1 LPSVLSVSSVV
12 NSAGF
17 GSSNPASGG
26 PHNNLDFGMGLC
38 CFVPIIMNGNA
49 VASSHPPTGLTR
61 RQFIQGTGAAL
72 ISLAIP
78 PLLAQLPNANASSV
92 LIIGDSMSL
101 CGFGQHLD
109 KLFRSAGYGLV
120 NTYMACGTNPLSWTT
135 LNGFQSAK
143 TKCGFSKI
151 ESRSGEAPLVFQDT
165 YGMSRGHRP
174 ASYNVPKI
182 EHLISACRPDILIV
196 QLGNNLFDLLKG
208 GNFAKMPSLL
218 QPYLGQFL
226 ARVVCESSPVRR
238 VYWVAPPVCERISKQ
253 SHDIL
258 VESIKTQNSDWLRV
272 IDSRLLIPY
281 PYRNLQPDR
290 QHFFGPDMTTWA
302 DGVFQIIQ
310 QDISNSHLPPSAAP
324 APIQQ
329 LPPPPVPTEVKI
341 EPSLIVWARLEKKV
355 APYTL
360 EEIAPYHE
368 SLVAYVYRVLRI
380 YQGHCSAKQILVLRP
395 AHIDGAALPL
405 SKFQPYQASKLHLIP
420 VEETRWA
427 TLKAK
432 ENPGSEELDRFIC
445 EEDHN
450 LLTGSL

>member
-1 LPSVLSVSSVV
+1 M
-12 NSAGF
+12 
-17 GSSNPASGG
+17 SGIG
-26 PHNNLDFGMGLC
+26 EANTYT
-38 CFVPIIMNGNA
+38 
-49 VASSHPPTGLTR
+49 PTGLTR

-78 PLLAQLPNANASSV
+78 PVLAQVSAAKASSV

-101 CGFGQHLD
+101 CGFGQQLD
-109 KLFRSAGYGLV
+109 KLFRSSGYGWV

-135 LNGFQSAK
+135 LKGFQSAK

-151 ESRSGEAPLVFQDT
+151 ESRNGQAPLVFQDT
-165 YGMSRGHRP
+165 YGMTRGHRP
-174 ASYNVPKI
+174 SSYDVPKI
-182 EHLISACRPDILIV
+182 ENLISTCRPEILVV

-208 GNFAKMPSLL
+208 GNFAKMPALL
-218 QPYLGQFL
+218 QPYLVQFL
-226 ARVVCESSPVRR
+226 ARVVGESSSVRR
-238 VYWVAPPVCERISKQ
+238 VFWVAPPVCERISKQ

-258 VESIKTQNSDWLRV
+258 VESIKGQNTDWLRV
-272 IDSRLLIPY
+272 IDSRVLIQY

-290 QHFFGPDMTTWA
+290 QHFFGPDMTIWA

-310 QDISNSHLPPSAAP
+310 QDLSNSPLPPSATPAWIEQP
-324 APIQQ
+324 APS
-329 LPPPPVPTEVKI
+329 PVATDAKL
-341 EPSLIVWARLEKKV
+341 EPSLVVWARLEKKV
-355 APYTL
+355 EPYTL

-380 YQGHCSAKQILVLRP
+380 YQGQCSSKRIVILRP
-395 AHIDGAALPL
+395 AHIDGAALPMG
-405 SKFQPYQASKLHLIP
+405 KFQPYQASKLHLIP

-432 ENPGSEELDRFIC
+432 EIPGSEELDRFIC
-445 EEDHN
+445 EEDHQ

>member
-1 LPSVLSVSSVV
+1 
-12 NSAGF
+12 
-17 GSSNPASGG
+17 
-26 PHNNLDFGMGLC
+26 MGLC
-38 CFVPIIMNGNA
+38 CFDRLSMNGNA
-49 VASSHPPTGLTR
+49 VASSHPPANLTR

-78 PLLAQLPNANASSV
+78 TVLAQVPHSKPSSV

-101 CGFGQHLD
+101 CGFGQQLD
-109 KLFRSAGYGLV
+109 KLFRAAGYGLV

-135 LNGFQSAK
+135 LKGFQSAK

-151 ESRSGEAPLVFQDT
+151 ESRPGQTPLVFQDT

-182 EHLISACRPDILIV
+182 ENLIAACRPEILVV

-226 ARVVCESSPVRR
+226 ARVVGESSPVRR
-238 VYWVAPPVCERISKQ
+238 VYWVAPPVCERITKE

-258 VESIKTQNSDWLRV
+258 VETIKTQNSDWLRV
-272 IDSRLLIPY
+272 IDSRLLIQY

-290 QHFFGPDMTTWA
+290 QHFFGSDMTVWA

-310 QDISNSHLPPSAAP
+310 QDLSNSSLPPPAAP
-324 APIQQ
+324 APIMQPA
-329 LPPPPVPTEVKI
+329 PPPTPNEVKI

-355 APYTL
+355 DPYTL

-380 YQGHCSAKQILVLRP
+380 YQGQCSAKRIVVLRP
-395 AHIDGAALPL
+395 AHIDGAPLPL
-405 SKFQPYQASKLHLIP
+405 SKYQPYQASKLHLIP